1 MESPE
6 IIGGRYR
13 LEEPIGRGGMATIFK
28 AVDEQMMDRL
38 VAVKVLREVYSND
51 PKFVTRFQREARAAS
66 ALQHPNIVQVFDYG
80 QSAESYYIVMEYIDG
95 MDLRRYLKR
104 RGNVLPIER
113 AVEIARS
120 VSLGLG
126 AAHRRGIVHRDVKP
140 QNIMVND
147 DGLVKLTDFG
157 IASMYKDA
165 DAERLTTTGMTL
177 GTVQYYAP
185 EQAQGE
191 IVRPS
196 ADVYALGIVMY
207 EMLTG
212 QTPFDGDTPVA
223 VAMKHIQ
230 EEPEPPSAINPR
242 IPKTLERIILKCLS
256 KDPQARFRDGD
267 ELAATLTNFLRSPA
281 RRTGPASG
289 PGEAVGRFAPDLY
302 ENPAQRG
309 GIRSSG
315 PRPDPYGAG
324 YGVGGG
330 YGAPGPM
337 SGPRGAGRPPMS
349 VNGRPAQYDA
359 PYGGMSDEPTYDG
372 PPSYDQ
378 FGAYNEFG
386 GSPVAAPTRPW
397 EAAGTQ
403 PRIGAPRRPG
413 DQPEPRRNVG
423 LIAAIAGAAAVVLLV
438 GCILVL
444 SLTNIIPGLA
454 GPSTSQQPTSTTVPS
469 ISMPD
474 FLTTPI
480 TCTEAQ
486 AQAKAQG
493 LQASCVGKASS
504 SPKNQV
510 IDESPAAGTPVKKG
524 SSVTLTFSAG
534 LAAITVP
541 NVVGQQSS
549 DAQDRL
555 TTSGLTPILLTI
567 PSDKYTAGVVVKTDP
582 IAGTVIQPSASNPS
596 STQIKVYVSSGP
608 APTATPSPTAT
619 ATNTPDATATAIS
632 ATATASACAASGKTT
647 CP

>member
-1 MESPE
+1 MESAE

-104 RGNVLPIER
+104 RGGVLPVER
-113 AVEIARS
+113 AVEIARA

-230 EEPEPPSAINPR
+230 EEPEPPSALNSR
-242 IPKTLERIILKCLS
+242 IPPTLERIILKCLA

-267 ELAATLTNFLRSPA
+267 ELAATLMNFLRSPV
-281 RRTGPASG
+281 RRTGAMSG
-289 PGEAVGRFAPDLY
+289 AAADPMGRYGPDAY
-302 ENPAQRG
+302 ENPAQR
-309 GIRSSG
+309 S
-315 PRPDPYGAG
+315 P
-324 YGVGGG
+324 
-330 YGAPGPM
+330 
-337 SGPRGAGRPPMS
+337 SGPRGAYGAAGPVSGPRGGGYAPMAGGGRP
-349 VNGRPAQYDA
+349 GQYDA
-359 PYGGMSDEPTYDG
+359 PYGGMNDEPTYDG
-372 PPSYDQ
+372 PPSYDNY
-378 FGAYNEFG
+378 GAYNNNQYG
-386 GSPVAAPTRPW
+386 GSPIAAPTRPW
-397 EAAGTQ
+397 EAAGGTQ
-403 PRIGAPRRPG
+403 PRVGAPRRPG
-413 DQPEPRRNVG
+413 DEPPPRRNVG
-423 LIAAIAGAAAVVLLV
+423 LIAAIIGAALVVLVV

-444 SLTNIIPGLA
+444 ALTRMLPGTGTA
-454 GPSTSQQPTSTTVPS
+454 SVSPTATPVPVRT
-469 ISMPD
+469 ITMPNYTD
-474 FLTTPI
+474 PNNPF

-486 AQAKAQG
+486 ADAEKQG
-493 LQASCVGKASS
+493 LKATCVGQASSK
-504 SPKNQV
+504 PTKQV
-510 IDESPAAGTPVKKG
+510 IAQSPSAGTTVNVGAP
-524 SSVTLTFSAG
+524 VTLTFSTG
-534 LAAITVP
+534 LASITMP
-541 NVVGQQSS
+541 NVVGQSYVNAY
-549 DAQDRL
+549 DTL
-555 TTSGLTPILLTI
+555 TNDNLTPIQLPI
-567 PSDKYTAGVVVKTDP
+567 SSDKYSAGTVVRTNP
-582 IAGTVIQPSASNPS
+582 IAGTQIQPTSDPA
-596 STQIKVYVSSGP
+596 STQVKVYVSTGP
-608 APTATPSPTAT
+608 APTPTPVPTAT
-619 ATNTPDATATAIS
+619 ASSTTPTPT
-632 ATATASACAASGKTT
+632 TAASPTGTT
-647 CP
+647 SVSTTH

>member
-1 MESPE
+1 MESAE

-104 RGNVLPIER
+104 RGGTLPIER
-113 AVEIARS
+113 AVEIGRA
-120 VSLGLG
+120 VSMGLG

-191 IVRPS
+191 MVRPA
-196 ADVYALGIVMY
+196 ADVYALGIVLY
-207 EMLTG
+207 EMTTG

-242 IPKTLERIILKCLS
+242 IPPALERIILKCLA
-256 KDPQARFRDGD
+256 KDPGQRYRDGD
-267 ELAATLTNFLRSPA
+267 ELAATLNNFLRAPM
-281 RRTGPASG
+281 RRNSGPEVAQGRGYAGAAAYDNYDNAGPRQGGRPSGPRPDAYAGGGYGSAGPASG
-289 PGEAVGRFAPDLY
+289 PR
-302 ENPAQRG
+302 
-309 GIRSSG
+309 
-315 PRPDPYGAG
+315 
-324 YGVGGG
+324 GGG
-330 YGAPGPM
+330 Y
-337 SGPRGAGRPPMS
+337 PPMS
-349 VNGRPAQYDA
+349 VNGRPGQYSGFD
-359 PYGGMSDEPTYDG
+359 DPTYDG
-372 PPSYDQ
+372 PQPL
-378 FGAYNEFG
+378 GGFG
-386 GSPVAAPTRPW
+386 GPPIAAPTRPW
-397 EAAGTQ
+397 EAAGGTQ

-413 DQPEPRRNVG
+413 DPPEPRRNMG
-423 LIAAIAGAAAVVLLV
+423 LIAAIIGAVAVVLLV

-444 SLTNIIPGLA
+444 ALTSNLPGL
-454 GPSTSQQPTSTTVPS
+454 GGSPSAQATATTVPQ
-469 ISMPD
+469 ITVPD
-474 FLTTPI
+474 FVTNPM

-486 AQAKAQG
+486 SEATTKGLKPTCVAKAD
-493 LQASCVGKASS
+493 SHTKE
-504 SPKNQV
+504 QV
-510 IDESPAAGTPVKKG
+510 IAQSLTAGSNVPKG
-524 SSVTLTFSAG
+524 SAITLTFSSG
-534 LAAITVP
+534 LAKLTVP
-541 NVVGQQSS
+541 SVVGLDFNTAS
-549 DAQDRL
+549 DKL
-555 TTSGLTPILLTI
+555 TQAGFSVIVVPTPSAKYTSG
-567 PSDKYTAGVVVKTDP
+567 DVVNTDP
-582 IAGTVIQPSASNPS
+582 APNASIQPTSDPT
-596 STQIKVYVSSGP
+596 STQVKVYVSTGP
-608 APTATPSPTAT
+608 VPTATPSATAT
-619 ATNTPDATATAIS
+619 ATATKTPCPTTTSTAV
-632 ATATASACAASGKTT
+632 ASPTPPLNC
-647 CP
+647 